1 MPLNRSSIKYNHE
14 ATKCFRDIL
23 TCSHSYDPALTAG
36 MPSARIVTLS
46 STGSHVTFPGRAG
59 AVNLGTGTTAYGVVK
74 DGYEPEANISYM
86 PTSSDT
92 KGRVTVVNLG
102 IYMVEVVAGAV
113 IPVGQE
119 LSSDIDGRATA
130 APGGT
135 GLFAMTAATG
145 VGTASNPEFV
155 VVLIRGK

>member
-14 ATKCFRDIL
+14 AAKCYRDVL
-23 TCSHSYDPALTAG
+23 TCSHSYDPALTS
-36 MPSARIVTLS
+36 MPTARIVTLS
-46 STGSHVTFPGRAG
+46 SNGSFVTYPGRPG

-74 DGYEPEANISYM
+74 DGYIPEDNISYM
-86 PTSSDT
+86 PSSSDA

-102 IYMVEVVAGAV
+102 IYMVEVAAGAV

-119 LSSDIDGRATA
+119 LSSDTDGRATA

-145 VGTASNPEFV
+145 VGTATNPEFV